1 MGFARRVDEGVG
13 DEEGGCERGG
23 VGGEVVTEEREGG
36 GPGEEGGEGGI
47 WGDEAGVERWW
58 GEGGEVAVDVDLDL
72 GG

>member
-1 MGFARRVDEGVG
+1 MVM
-13 DEEGGCERGG
+13 
-23 VGGEVVTEEREGG
+23 EEREGG